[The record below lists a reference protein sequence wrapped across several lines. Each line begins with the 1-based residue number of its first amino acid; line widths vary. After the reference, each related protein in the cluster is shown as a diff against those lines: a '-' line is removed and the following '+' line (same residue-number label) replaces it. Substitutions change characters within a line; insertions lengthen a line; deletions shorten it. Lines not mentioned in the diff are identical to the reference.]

1 MDINFHHN
9 WVNIWGVWL
18 LGHME
23 SFLKKKKKL
32 SSCFSLWLSF
42 LFPPAK
48 NEMLSQVKKKKKKKD
63 VVSPH
68 SCQPL
73 VLSVFW
79 ILSTLTD
86 VWGHQFWFAASR
98 WHMLSAFSC
107 LFAISVSGLFW
118 TRCRLYGSTSVYFY
132 FLSEFEDFP
141 STKSFMKLKAL
152 FD

>member
-23 SFLKKKKKL
+23 SFLKKKKKTVKL
-32 SSCFSLWLSF
+32 FFTVVIFSIPTSKKWDVVSS
-42 LFPPAK
+42 
-48 NEMLSQVKKKKKKKD
+48 KKKKKKKD